1 VQRIGA
7 ALSIGF
13 LGEGKRDVAI
23 SYVVAAP
30 VWKTAYRLVLP
41 KEGDKAHLQG
51 WAVLENLTG
60 GDWKDV
66 DLVLVSGNPVTL
78 HQPLYTAFLSSR
90 TEVPVMTAER
100 VMPLTDNAARVATL
114 RGSGSQLA
122 MSAGT
127 LAQPSPV
134 IEVPRRA
141 QPPEALAAVVHAAEA
156 EEAATQVL
164 YRFPAKISLGTGYTM
179 MVPFLDR
186 EVSIARIWLYQP
198 ETAARRPLAAVRL
211 RNDGETSVPPG
222 IVTAYDASAAD
233 GMNFVGDAQL
243 PLLNK
248 GAPQFVTFAVDSKT
262 DIRREE
268 KGILRTVLGKVVNGV
283 LNETKRSQRTVEYE
297 ITPPPDEDREIII
310 DEARLPGWTP
320 AAETKEIE
328 ETPTRLRYK
337 VRAQKGQTTKA
348 TLALERIDTQTVT
361 LSDLGPEDIL
371 ARISGLQNESAAL
384 RDAVKRI
391 GAIVA
396 DMNKA
401 RSQRSQLEA
410 EREKIGEDR
419 DRIRRNLESV
429 GQSSDL
435 GRRYLDMLKAQ
446 EDRLAEINRDDRILD
461 KEIAARRQTAEQ
473 LARQLTF

>member
-1 VQRIGA
+1 LLARFGY
-7 ALSIGF
+7 
-13 LGEGKRDVAI
+13 R
-23 SYVVAAP
+23 VAA
-30 VWKTAYRLVLP
+30 
-41 KEGDKAHLQG
+41 
-51 WAVLENLTG
+51 
-60 GDWKDV
+60 
-66 DLVLVSGNPVTL
+66 
-78 HQPLYTAFLSSR
+78 
-90 TEVPVMTAER
+90 TEYLDST
-100 VMPLTDNAARVATL
+100 T
-114 RGSGSQLA
+114 RG
-122 MSAGT
+122 
-127 LAQPSPV
+127 
-134 IEVPRRA
+134 
-141 QPPEALAAVVHAAEA
+141 
-156 EEAATQVL
+156 
-164 YRFPAKISLGTGYTM
+164 
-179 MVPFLDR
+179 
-186 EVSIARIWLYQP
+186 
-198 ETAARRPLAAVRL
+198 
-211 RNDGETSVPPG
+211 G

-248 GAPQFVTFAVDSKT
+248 GAPKFVTFAVDSKT
-262 DIRREE
+262 DIRRED

-361 LSDLGPEDIL
+361 LSDLSPEDIL

-384 RDAVKRI
+384 RDAVMRI

-410 EREKIGEDR
+410 EREKIGEDQ
-419 DRIRRNLESV
+419 DRIRRNLESA